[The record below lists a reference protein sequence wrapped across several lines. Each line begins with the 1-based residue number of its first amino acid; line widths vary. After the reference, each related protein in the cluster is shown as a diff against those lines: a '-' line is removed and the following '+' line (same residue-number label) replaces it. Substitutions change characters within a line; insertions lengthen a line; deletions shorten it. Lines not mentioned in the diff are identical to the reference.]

1 MAGVLFVVC
10 VPTAKY
16 EAELVKYASGKEEA
30 AAAAADPQAAT
41 TGSKKHK
48 FFKSS
53 KKSDFY
59 KSEPQLFNNQQ
70 QAAANKGQSPALS
83 NPKLFRAVTE
93 SALDSK
99 ASQEALNIF
108 NNAVQNNFLTPPQN
122 QGQQINNDLAK
133 SSNAVQANSA
143 SILNLVVPTLGG
155 SCNPLT
161 PTPSQP
167 QLPHAEEDEETGLK
181 MKPMEQI
188 LTSVLSKLKIENAVW
203 CPGKN
208 NNFYQVIFSTGSGE
222 PCEECLQC
230 LQDCGIGQKYSS
242 VVSVIP
248 CSLYYEGQSEESPTA
263 LDGSSGEEEFGSD
276 EKLKETPSKVTAW
289 SKFVASVRARLTV
302 AQVVEQVRANAEL
315 TFDFC
320 MLLLVAGLVAALGL
334 VENSSVILV
343 ASMLI
348 SPLMGPILA
357 GTFGTVIRDRQLQRV
372 GIVHELFGLLMCLV
386 IGFVFGLVIASIVD
400 HWPDDPNASWPTE
413 EMKARGLLR
422 SLWVGV
428 LIALPSGAGV
438 ALSVLGGNAGS
449 LVGVAI
455 SASLLPP
462 AVNAGLLWALAVV
475 ELTKDPNHPQAI
487 MLQDKDNATAWA
499 IDSATESPK
508 IDHLYSDHK
517 PAELAA
523 LGAISL
529 CLTLLNILCIFIAGI
544 IVLKIKEV
552 APKTSRDDLDVFWR
566 HDIKFVRD
574 YNRTMHG
581 EEGKN
586 LGKQLIEELAG
597 MSSEKINA
605 VVNEAT
611 RDSSFLDRIRRLSFM
626 NGHNDM
632 TYSGTPGRNEST
644 WSPNSAGALEE
655 RPNIRDLEDLYA
667 TLTGQRPRSY
677 VPLPMPTTG
686 AAMRRRS
693 FSAVPRRTSVTVM
706 APSKRRDSVSRP
718 NSRVPNVGLATITET
733 NSPAG
738 TPVAKHGF
746 RRPSSS
752 PTQKP
757 SKEKMRFVVTPAAD
771 DSLPNTPVQER
782 KTSQG
787 PILRKGDYQSPG
799 SGNSSATQQKKFSL
813 G

>member
-16 EAELVKYASGKEEA
+16 EAELAKYATKEEA
-30 AAAAADPQAAT
+30 PAEPPQPS
-41 TGSKKHK
+41 GKKHK
-48 FFKSS
+48 FFKST
-53 KKSDFY
+53 KKSEFY
-59 KSEPQLFNNQQ
+59 KSEPQLFNNHQPQ
-70 QAAANKGQSPALS
+70 SASAKGASPKLS

-93 SALDSK
+93 SALDSR

-108 NNAVQNNFLTPPQN
+108 NNSVQNNFLAPPQ
-122 QGQQINNDLAK
+122 GSPQINNDLAK
-133 SSNAVQANSA
+133 STNSVQVHSA
-143 SILNLVVPTLGG
+143 LNLTVPNLGG
-155 SCNPLT
+155 SCNPI
-161 PTPSQP
+161 PPSPSQQQQPLP
-167 QLPHAEEDEETGLK
+167 QEAPAEEDEDTRLK

-188 LTSVLSKLKIENAVW
+188 LTNVLSKLKIENAVW

-208 NNFYQVIFSTGSGE
+208 SNFYQVMFSTGSGE

-248 CSLYYEGQSEESPTA
+248 CSLYYEGQSEEAPPA
-263 LDGSSGEEEFGSD
+263 ADNSSGEEEFGSE
-276 EKLKETPSKVTAW
+276 EKLKEAPNKVTAW

-302 AQVVEQVRANAEL
+302 AQVVEQVKSNAEL

-320 MLLLVAGLVAALGL
+320 MLLLVAGIVAALGL

-357 GTFGTVIRDRQLQRV
+357 GVFGIVIRDRQLQRV
-372 GIVHELFGLLMCLV
+372 GVMNELFGLLMCLV
-386 IGFVFGLVIASIVD
+386 IGFVFGLIIISIKP
-400 HWPDDPNASWPTE
+400 HWPGSPDAPWPTD
-413 EMKARGLLR
+413 EMQARGALR

-462 AVNAGLLWALAVV
+462 AVNAGLYWALAVA
-475 ELTKDPNHPQAI
+475 ELTKNPYHDEAVEA
-487 MLQDKDNATAWA
+487 QDRFNATARE
-499 IDSATESPK
+499 IDMATESPK
-508 IDHLYSDHK
+508 ILHIYSENK
-517 PAELAA
+517 AAELACF
-523 LGAISL
+523 GAISL

-552 APKTSRDDLDVFWR
+552 APKSSRDDLDVFWK

-581 EEGKN
+581 EEGN
-586 LGKQLIEELAG
+586 NMGNQLIEELRG
-597 MSSEKINA
+597 MSTDKLNA

-611 RDSSFLDRIRRLSFM
+611 RDSTFFDRIRRISFM
-626 NGHNDM
+626 NGHHDVNF
-632 TYSGTPGRNEST
+632 TYSGSMGRNEST
-644 WSPNSAGALEE
+644 WSPNTVGRFEE
-655 RPNIRDLEDLYA
+655 RPTIRDLEDLYS

-677 VPLPMPTTG
+677 VPLPVPTTG

-693 FSAVPRRTSVTVM
+693 FSAVPRKTSVPAM
-706 APSKRRDSVSRP
+706 PLAKRRESVSRP
-718 NSRVPNVGLATITET
+718 NSKVPNISLATITET

-738 TPVAKHGF
+738 TPVAKHGP
-746 RRPSSS
+746 RRPSTS
-752 PTQKP
+752 PTPKP
-757 SKEKMRFVVTPAAD
+757 NKEKMRFVVTPAAD
-771 DSLPNTPVQER
+771 DSLPNTPVVER

-787 PILRKGDYQSPG
+787 PTTVRKGDYEAPG
-799 SGNSSATQQKKFSL
+799 SGTSNPQKKYSL
-813 G
+813 V